1 MKKKYMIEAIEELID
16 RVENIEHVLVQL
28 VNYLN
33 PGEEE
38 WDNVLIVKK
47 IYPI

>member
-1 MKKKYMIEAIEELID
+1 MIEAIEELID

-38 WDNVLIVKK
+38 
-47 IYPI
+47 